1 MNGDESMKKK
11 HTGLIIAA
19 TSICMTALVILNL
32 FVFNS
37 CMSKAKKYAAE
48 NMLAIL
54 QTIRINLQSRKY
66 DEGRV
71 AKAQTEVIFT
81 AIENSNKETFKA
93 LFSQK
98 ALADCGDADEQIDD
112 FMERFGGKITSWKYF
127 SMSASGNVEYGEY
140 KQSEI
145 WSRSEFE
152 CDGIIYTMFFH
163 MFPIDV
169 NNPENVGI
177 YNIFITTMEIYNEMN
192 NVNRKIIM
200 QPEMAEHPIIW
211 IYEG

>member
-1 MNGDESMKKK
+1 MKKK

-19 TSICMTALVILNL
+19 TSISIITLMILNL
-32 FVFNS
+32 FVFMS
-37 CMSKAKKYAAE
+37 CTSKMKGYVDEK
-48 NMLAIL
+48 MLEIL
-54 QTIRINLQSRKY
+54 QTIRINRQNKAF
-66 DEGRV
+66 DEGKI
-71 AKAQTEVIFT
+71 AENQANVIFT
-81 AIENSNKETFKA
+81 AIENSDKEAFKA

-98 ALADCGDADEQIDD
+98 ALADCGNADEQIDD
-112 FMERFGGKITSWKYF
+112 FMERFGGKITWWEYY
-127 SMSASGNVEYGEY
+127 SMSSSGKIEYGVY

-163 MFPIDV
+163 MFPLDV

-177 YNIFITTMEIYNEMN
+177 YNIFITADLIYDEMLDET
-192 NVNRKIIM
+192 RKIIM
-200 QPEMAEHPIIW
+200 YPEMAEHPIIW

>member
-1 MNGDESMKKK
+1 MNGDGSMKKK

-19 TSICMTALVILNL
+19 TSISIITLMILNL

-37 CMSKAKKYAAE
+37 CMSKAKNYAAE

-54 QTIRINLQSRKY
+54 QTIRINRQSKRY

-81 AIENSNKETFKA
+81 AIENSDKGAFKA

-98 ALADCGDADEQIDD
+98 ALADCRDADEQIDD
-112 FMERFGGKITSWKYF
+112 FMERFGGKITSWKYYG
-127 SMSASGNVEYGEY
+127 MSASGDVEYGEY
-140 KQSEI
+140 KLSEV
-145 WSRSEFE
+145 WAMVEFE
-152 CDGIIYTMFFH
+152 SNEIAYTMFFH
-163 MFPIDV
+163 MFPIDIE
-169 NNPENVGI
+169 NPDNIGL
-177 YNIFITTMEIYNEMN
+177 YNIFVITSSIYDEMLN
-192 NVNRKIIM
+192 HTRKTIM

>member
-1 MNGDESMKKK
+1 MKKK
-11 HTGLIIAA
+11 RTVLVVIISISMAA
-19 TSICMTALVILNL
+19 LTALNL
-32 FVFNS
+32 FVLVS
-37 CMSKAKKYAAE
+37 CVAKVKNYIDE
-48 NMLAIL
+48 NMLEIL
-54 QTIRINLQSRKY
+54 QTIRINRQNKAF
-66 DEGRV
+66 DEGKI
-71 AKAQTEVIFT
+71 AENQANVIFN
-81 AIENSNKETFKA
+81 AIGNSDKETFKA

-98 ALADCGDADEQIDD
+98 ALADCGNADEQIDG
-112 FMERFGGKITSWKYF
+112 FMEQFGGKITSWEYF
-127 SMSASGNVEYGEY
+127 SMSSSGKIEYGVY

-163 MFPIDV
+163 MFPLDV

-192 NVNRKIIM
+192 NVKRKIIM
-200 QPEMAEHPIIW
+200 YPEMAEHPIIW

>member
-1 MNGDESMKKK
+1 M
-11 HTGLIIAA
+11 AA
-19 TSICMTALVILNL
+19 LTALNL
-32 FVFNS
+32 FVLVS
-37 CMSKAKKYAAE
+37 CAAKVKNYIDE
-48 NMLAIL
+48 NMLEIL
-54 QTIRINLQSRKY
+54 QTIRINRQNKAF
-66 DEGRV
+66 DEGKI
-71 AKAQTEVIFT
+71 AENQANVIFN
-81 AIENSNKETFKA
+81 AIGNSDKETFKA

>member
-1 MNGDESMKKK
+1 MKGDGSMKKK

-37 CMSKAKKYAAE
+37 CMSKAKNYAAE

-54 QTIRINLQSRKY
+54 QTIRINMQSRKY

-71 AKAQTEVIFT
+71 AKAQSEDIFT
-81 AIENSNKETFKA
+81 AIENSDKEVFKA

-98 ALADCGDADEQIDD
+98 ALADCGNADEQIDD
-112 FMERFGGKITSWKYF
+112 FMEQFGGKITSWEYF
-127 SMSASGNVEYGEY
+127 SMSSSGKIEYGVY

-163 MFPIDV
+163 MFPLDV

-177 YNIFITTMEIYNEMN
+177 YNIFITTMEIYNEMD
-192 NVNRKIIM
+192 NVKRKIIM
-200 QPEMAEHPIIW
+200 YPEMAEHPIIW

>member
-1 MNGDESMKKK
+1 MKKK
-11 HTGLIIAA
+11 HTGLIIAI
-19 TSICMTALVILNL
+19 TSIFMTALVILNL
-32 FVFNS
+32 FVFMS
-37 CMSKAKKYAAE
+37 CTSKMKGYVDEK
-48 NMLAIL
+48 MLEIL
-54 QTIRINLQSRKY
+54 QTIRINRQNKAF
-66 DEGRV
+66 DEGKI
-71 AKAQTEVIFT
+71 AENQANVIFT
-81 AIENSNKETFKA
+81 AIENSDKEAFKA

-98 ALADCGDADEQIDD
+98 ALADCENADEQIDD
-112 FMERFGGKITSWKYF
+112 FMERFGGKITSWEYF

-200 QPEMAEHPIIW
+200 YPEMAEHPIIW

>member
-11 HTGLIIAA
+11 RTGLIIAV
-19 TSICMTALVILNL
+19 TSISMTAIIILNL

-37 CMSKAKKYAAE
+37 CMSKAKKYVAE

-54 QTIRINLQSRKY
+54 QTIRINMQSRKY

-81 AIENSNKETFKA
+81 AIENSDKETFKA

-98 ALADCGDADEQIDD
+98 ALADCGNADEQIDD
-112 FMERFGGKITSWKYF
+112 FMERFGGKITSWKY
-127 SMSASGNVEYGEY
+127 SGMSASGDVEYGEY

-145 WSRSEFE
+145 WAMTEFE
-152 CDGIIYTMFFH
+152 YGGNAYVMFFH
-163 MFPIDV
+163 TFPIDI

-177 YNIFITTMEIYNEMN
+177 YNIFITTLEIYNEMD

>member
-1 MNGDESMKKK
+1 MKKK
-11 HTGLIIAA
+11 HIGLILSI
-19 TSICMTALVILNL
+19 TSIFMTALVILNL
-32 FVFNS
+32 FTFNS
-37 CMSKAKKYAAE
+37 CMSKVKKYAAE

-81 AIENSNKETFKA
+81 AIENSDKETFKA

-98 ALADCGDADEQIDD
+98 ALADCENTDEQIDD

-177 YNIFITTMEIYNEMN
+177 YNIFITADLIYDEMLYET
-192 NVNRKIIM
+192 RKIIM
-200 QPEMAEHPIIW
+200 YPEMAEHPIIW

>member
-1 MNGDESMKKK
+1 
-11 HTGLIIAA
+11 
-19 TSICMTALVILNL
+19 MTALVILNL

-54 QTIRINLQSRKY
+54 QTIRINMQSRKY

-81 AIENSNKETFKA
+81 AIENSDKETFKA

-98 ALADCGDADEQIDD
+98 ALADCGNADEQIDD

>member
-1 MNGDESMKKK
+1 MNGDGSMKKK
-11 HTGLIIAA
+11 HTGLIITA
-19 TSICMTALVILNL
+19 TSISIITLMILNL

-37 CMSKAKKYAAE
+37 CMSKAKNYAAE

-54 QTIRINLQSRKY
+54 QTIRINRQSKRY

-81 AIENSNKETFKA
+81 AIENSDKGAFKA

-112 FMERFGGKITSWKYF
+112 FMERFGGKITSWKYYG
-127 SMSASGNVEYGEY
+127 MSASGDVEYGEY
-140 KQSEI
+140 KLSEV
-145 WSRSEFE
+145 WAMVEFE
-152 CDGIIYTMFFH
+152 SNEIAYTMFFH
-163 MFPIDV
+163 MFPIDIE
-169 NNPENVGI
+169 NPDNIGL
-177 YNIFITTMEIYNEMN
+177 YNIFVITSSIYDEMLN
-192 NVNRKIIM
+192 HTRKTIM

>member
-1 MNGDESMKKK
+1 MKKK

-19 TSICMTALVILNL
+19 TSIFMTVLVILNL

-81 AIENSNKETFKA
+81 AIENSDKEAFKA

-98 ALADCGDADEQIDD
+98 ALADCENADEQIDD
-112 FMERFGGKITSWKYF
+112 FMEQFGGKITSWEYF

-177 YNIFITTMEIYNEMN
+177 YNVFITTLEIYNEMD

-200 QPEMAEHPIIW
+200 YPEMAEHPIIW

>member
-1 MNGDESMKKK
+1 MKKK

-54 QTIRINLQSRKY
+54 QTIRINKQNKAF
-66 DEGRV
+66 DEGKI
-71 AKAQTEVIFT
+71 AENQANVIFT
-81 AIENSNKETFKA
+81 AIENSDKEAFKA

-98 ALADCGDADEQIDD
+98 ALADCGNADEQIDD
-112 FMERFGGKITSWKYF
+112 FMERFGGKITWWEYY
-127 SMSASGNVEYGEY
+127 SMSSSGKIEYGKY

-145 WSRSEFE
+145 WAMTEFE
-152 CDGIIYTMFFH
+152 YGGNAYVMFFH
-163 MFPIDV
+163 TFPIDI

-177 YNIFITTMEIYNEMN
+177 YNIFITSRLIYNEMKDRT
-192 NVNRKIIM
+192 RKNIM
-200 QPEMAEHPIIW
+200 YPEMAEHPIIW

>member
-1 MNGDESMKKK
+1 MKKK
-11 HTGLIIAA
+11 HTGLIIAV
-19 TSICMTALVILNL
+19 TSIFMTALMILNL

-54 QTIRINLQSRKY
+54 QTIRINKQNKAF
-66 DEGRV
+66 DEGKI
-71 AKAQTEVIFT
+71 AENQANVIFT
-81 AIENSNKETFKA
+81 AIENSDKEAFKA

-98 ALADCGDADEQIDD
+98 ALADCENADEQIDD
-112 FMERFGGKITSWKYF
+112 FMEQFGGKITSWEY
-127 SMSASGNVEYGEY
+127 SGMSASGDVEYGEY

-145 WSRSEFE
+145 WAMTEFE
-152 CDGIIYTMFFH
+152 YDGNAYVMFFH
-163 MFPIDV
+163 TFPIDV

-177 YNIFITTMEIYNEMN
+177 YNVFITSRLIYNEMKD
-192 NVNRKIIM
+192 RTRTKIM
-200 QPEMAEHPIIW
+200 YPEMAEHPIIW

>member
-1 MNGDESMKKK
+1 MNGDGSMKKK

-19 TSICMTALVILNL
+19 TSIFMTALMILNL

-54 QTIRINLQSRKY
+54 QTIRINMQSRKY

-112 FMERFGGKITSWKYF
+112 FMERFGGKITSWEYF

-177 YNIFITTMEIYNEMN
+177 YNIFITADLIYDEMLYET
-192 NVNRKIIM
+192 RKIIM
-200 QPEMAEHPIIW
+200 YPEMAEHPIIW

>member
-1 MNGDESMKKK
+1 MKKK
-11 HTGLIIAA
+11 HTGLIITV
-19 TSICMTALVILNL
+19 TSISITAIMILNL

-81 AIENSNKETFKA
+81 AIENSDKEAFKA

-98 ALADCGDADEQIDD
+98 ALADCGNTDEQISG
-112 FMERFGGKITSWKYF
+112 FMERFGGKITSWKY
-127 SMSASGNVEYGEY
+127 SGMSASGDVEYGEY

-145 WSRSEFE
+145 WAMTEFE
-152 CDGIIYTMFFH
+152 YGGNAYVMFFH
-163 MFPIDV
+163 TFPIDI

-177 YNIFITTMEIYNEMN
+177 YNIFITTMEIYNEMD

>member
-1 MNGDESMKKK
+1 MNGDGSMKKK
-11 HTGLIIAA
+11 HTGLIIAI
-19 TSICMTALVILNL
+19 TSIFMTALVILNL
-32 FVFNS
+32 FVFMS
-37 CMSKAKKYAAE
+37 CTSKMKGYVDEK
-48 NMLAIL
+48 MLEIL
-54 QTIRINLQSRKY
+54 QTIRINRQNKAF
-66 DEGRV
+66 DEGKI
-71 AKAQTEVIFT
+71 AENQANVIFT
-81 AIENSNKETFKA
+81 AIENSDKEAFKA

-98 ALADCGDADEQIDD
+98 ALADCENADEQIDD
-112 FMERFGGKITSWKYF
+112 FMERFGGKITSWEYF

-200 QPEMAEHPIIW
+200 YPEMAEHPIIW

>member
-1 MNGDESMKKK
+1 MKKK

-19 TSICMTALVILNL
+19 TSIFMTALVILNL

-71 AKAQTEVIFT
+71 AKAQTEDIFT
-81 AIENSNKETFKA
+81 AIENSDKDAFKA

>member
-1 MNGDESMKKK
+1 MNGDGSMKKK

-19 TSICMTALVILNL
+19 TSISIITLMILNL

-37 CMSKAKKYAAE
+37 CMSKAKNYAAE

-54 QTIRINLQSRKY
+54 QTIRINRQSKRY

-81 AIENSNKETFKA
+81 AIENSDKGAFKA

-112 FMERFGGKITSWKYF
+112 FMDRFGGKITSWKYYG
-127 SMSASGNVEYGEY
+127 MSASGDVEYGEY
-140 KQSEI
+140 KLSEV
-145 WSRSEFE
+145 WAMVEFE
-152 CDGIIYTMFFH
+152 SNEIAYTMFFH
-163 MFPIDV
+163 MFPIDIE
-169 NNPENVGI
+169 NPDNIGL
-177 YNIFITTMEIYNEMN
+177 YNIFVITSSIYDEMLN
-192 NVNRKIIM
+192 HTRKTIM

>member
-1 MNGDESMKKK
+1 MGDESMKKK

-19 TSICMTALVILNL
+19 TSIFMTAIMILNL

-98 ALADCGDADEQIDD
+98 ALADCENADEQIDD
-112 FMERFGGKITSWKYF
+112 FMEQFGGKITSWEYF
-127 SMSASGNVEYGEY
+127 SMSSSGKIEYGVY

-163 MFPIDV
+163 MFPLDV

-177 YNIFITTMEIYNEMN
+177 YNIFITTMEIYNEMD
-192 NVNRKIIM
+192 NVKRKIIM
-200 QPEMAEHPIIW
+200 YPEMAEHPIIW

>member
-1 MNGDESMKKK
+1 MNGDGSMKKK

-19 TSICMTALVILNL
+19 TSIFMTAIMILNL

-81 AIENSNKETFKA
+81 AIENSDKEAFKA

-98 ALADCGDADEQIDD
+98 ALADCGNTDEQIDD
-112 FMERFGGKITSWKYF
+112 FMERFGGKITSWKY
-127 SMSASGNVEYGEY
+127 SGMSASGDVEYGEY

-145 WSRSEFE
+145 WAMTEFE
-152 CDGIIYTMFFH
+152 YGGNAYVMFFH
-163 MFPIDV
+163 MFPIDIE
-169 NNPENVGI
+169 NPDNIGL
-177 YNIFITTMEIYNEMN
+177 YNIFVITSSIYDEMLN
-192 NVNRKIIM
+192 HTRKTIM